1 MKKLIVSFL
10 FALGLVSCSNEV
22 PEPDTPEVVSNTS
35 RLLSLDG
42 PVVCYDFEYDDMGRV
57 LSAELHDYLG
67 SHYVEYK
74 YDKDHIYISY
84 RRNDD
89 PNHGTVLKED
99 TLFLVDGRVDSCAGK
114 FLTDYRIRNKME
126 AERFYVKIRY
136 NERGEMIYCWEEDV
150 WPYYLSPSSSPK
162 IQIYYCGT
170 TYEWKDGN
178 IVKIASV
185 DNMKYVRPTSRS
197 YSYSSL
203 PGNNV
208 LMEARY
214 VRPEYYALVEN
225 GYFGVACKNLMESFE
240 DDDGFGLKYDYEL
253 DSQKRV
259 VTIKEIRTYEGYDY
273 FRVEAYNLK
282 WSNAVNGQ

>member
-42 PVVCYDFEYDDMGRV
+42 PDAHYDLEYDDMGRV
-57 LSAELHDYLG
+57 LRAELLDGIRTY
-67 SHYVEYK
+67 YAEYK
-74 YDKDHIYISY
+74 YDKDHIYISC
-84 RRNDD
+84 RWNDSQ
-89 PNHGTVLKED
+89 HGNVLKED
-99 TLFLVDGRVDSCAGK
+99 TVFLVDGRADSCAGK

-136 NERGEMIYCWEEDV
+136 NERGEMIYSWSEDV

-162 IQIYYCGT
+162 IQIYYWWT

-178 IVKIASV
+178 IVKTAS
-185 DNMKYVRPTSRS
+185 DSNKKNDGYPYSQS

-259 VTIKEIRTYEGYDY
+259 VTIKEIRTYESYGY

>member
-42 PVVCYDFEYDDMGRV
+42 PDLHYDFEYDDMGRV
-57 LSAELHDYLG
+57 LRAELLDGIRTY
-67 SHYVEYK
+67 YAEYK
-74 YDKDHIYISY
+74 YDKDHIYISC
-84 RRNDD
+84 RWNKK
-89 PNHGTVLKED
+89 NVSETAFQED
-99 TLFLVDGRVDSCAGK
+99 TLFLVDGRADSCAGK

-214 VRPEYYALVEN
+214 VRPEYYALVVN

-240 DDDGFGLKYDYEL
+240 TDDGFGLKYDYEL

-259 VTIKEIRTYEGYDY
+259 VTIKEIRTYESYGY

-282 WSNAVNGQ
+282 WSNVVNGQ